1 MADLSPG
8 AITRKAR
15 TKGGVVTIVTVLAM
29 VVAMGLTWFGLSAG
43 DHVSAGY
50 DSSSWMWSLTRGEL
64 ARVNGLTG
72 KVDTRSQA
80 LSASQGHYVQVS
92 QSDRFLIMRDQNTG
106 RISALD
112 PATLQITAAQDS
124 QAGLGVQVALHN
136 ESAFIVDPVQ
146 GVVRQLDAATLQPIG
161 EPLRYPPGITGG
173 YFDGTGRLWIAVPSQ
188 GTVSAITPAKPA
200 PASGGTGG
208 GSGPSLVRT
217 EPVAEAFH
225 DLALSALD
233 DGVAVLDQT
242 NGTLTTLRG
251 KELRKVDVTRAA
263 GGELPTRSSGAE
275 VPITVTE
282 GRHVYVI
289 DGEKVS
295 EFTVPGAGARLR
307 PAVAWA
313 GRFYVADDD
322 SGKVYALDRDGAL
335 VDTIEFRSPGG
346 ALELEVRENHLF
358 INAPGSATARVVDD
372 KHRVK
377 VVDKFAKDV
386 TGSEPPPELPPPPPP
401 APTIGKPGAPRNVTA
416 ASGDTQV
423 RLSWGKAPENGSKI
437 TKYVVEGDGRTWT
450 VGARQRSLV
459 IDKLVNGKTYTFE
472 VHAVNGKGAGP
483 SRKSNPVMPTGE
495 VPDAPTGVKA
505 VEKPDGTVEVT
516 WTAANGQGRKISR
529 YEVTAVNAGSGAL
542 AGTTATTKL
551 VVKAGELEYGTQYA
565 FTVVAVNDKGAG
577 SEVSQP
583 SGTVVPFTKPDQ
595 VRSLSASTVA
605 GAKGSIKVDWAA
617 PSDNGRPITGYQ
629 VTAKGK
635 TQTVNGTGA
644 TLDGFGDGE
653 IVSVDVAA
661 VNEAGPGPKDTTSAK
676 TIADAKVSGVTGSA
690 VGYKNFTVKFAYD
703 DGGGTA
709 TCTLTIN
716 GAARNVGCNTG
727 AGGYVVDEV
736 ATDTRYQFT
745 VTVTN
750 ATGAAAVSPAVA
762 VTTRQL
768 NGTVRCVNGDSYID
782 CSSGVGVYT
791 NSRQQ
796 SSEAV
801 GDAYNGTTYKAF
813 CWKQGTKGNQQGSAE
828 LFAAKYNN
836 NKRSDKWVQITFR
849 GAQRYI
855 PFIWFNLDDGD
866 SLGNLPEC

>member
-1 MADLSPG
+1 MADLSPS

-29 VVAMGLTWFGLSAG
+29 LAAMGLTWFGLSAN
-43 DHVSAGY
+43 DHVAAGY
-50 DSSSWMWSLTRGEL
+50 DSSSWLWSLTRGEL

-80 LSASQGHYVQVS
+80 LAASQGHYVQVS
-92 QSDRFLIMRDQNTG
+92 QSDRFLIVRDQNTG

-112 PATLQITAAQDS
+112 PATLQLTAGQDS
-124 QAGLGVQVALHN
+124 QAGMGVSVALHN
-136 ESAFIVDPVQ
+136 QSAFVIDPVQ
-146 GVVRQLDAATLQPIG
+146 GVVRQLDPATLQPIG

-173 YFDGTGRLWIAVPSQ
+173 HFDGTGRLWVAVPSQ
-188 GTVSAITPAKPA
+188 GTVSAITPGPLT
-200 PASGGTGG
+200 PPSGGTGG
-208 GSGPSLVRT
+208 SGPSQVRT
-217 EPVAEAFH
+217 EPVAEAYH
-225 DLALSALD
+225 DLVLSALD

-251 KELRKVDVTRAA
+251 SNLKKVELAGAT
-263 GGELPTRSSGAE
+263 GGELPARSAGQDIP
-275 VPITVTE
+275 VTVIE
-282 GRHVYVI
+282 GRHVYI
-289 DGEKVS
+289 VS
-295 EFTVPGAGARLR
+295 GDQVHEFTVPGTGGRLR

-322 SGKVYALDRDGAL
+322 AGKVYAIDREGDLLAT
-335 VDTIEFRSPGG
+335 VEFRRPAGD
-346 ALELEVRENHLF
+346 LELEVRENQLF
-358 INAPGSATARVVDD
+358 INAPGSSTARVVNDR
-372 KHRVK
+372 HEVK
-377 VVDKFAKDV
+377 VVDKFADDV
-386 TGSEPPPELPPPPPP
+386 LGGDPPPELPKPPP
-401 APTIGKPGAPRNVTA
+401 AEVVGKPGAPRNVTA
-416 ASGDTQV
+416 AAGDSQV

-450 VGARQRSLV
+450 VGARNRSLIV
-459 IDKLVNGKTYTFE
+459 DKLVNGKTYTFT

-483 SRKSNPVMPTGE
+483 NRKSNAVMPTGD
-495 VPDAPTGVKA
+495 VPDAPTGVQA

-516 WTAANGQGRKISR
+516 WTAANGQGRKITR

-542 AGTTATTKL
+542 AGTTSGATKL
-551 VVKAGELEYGTQYA
+551 VVKDGDLEYGTQYA

-583 SGTVVPFTKPDQ
+583 SGTVVPYNKPAKPRNISSATVGDTKGA
-595 VRSLSASTVA
+595 VRVTWGTPA
-605 GAKGSIKVDWAA
+605 
-617 PSDNGRPITGYQ
+617 DNGRPISGYK
-629 VTAKGK
+629 VTAGGR
-635 TQTVNGTGA
+635 TQTVTGTNV

-653 IVSVDVAA
+653 IVAIEVAA
-661 VNEAGPGPKDTTSAK
+661 VNEAGTGPKANTSAK
-676 TIADAKVSGVTGSA
+676 TIADAAVSGVGGSA
-690 VGYKNFTVKFAYD
+690 VGYKNFTVNFAYD

-727 AGGYVVDEV
+727 AGGYVVSEV
-736 ATDTRYQFT
+736 ATDTAYQFT
-745 VTVTN
+745 VSVVN
-750 ATGAAAVSPAVA
+750 ATGKTATSAPQT

-768 NGTVRCVNGDSYID
+768 SGTVRCVNGDAYID

-801 GDAYNGTTYKAF
+801 GDAYNGTRYQVY

-828 LFAAKYNN
+828 LYAAQYNN
-836 NKRSDKWVQITFR
+836 NKRSDKWVQITFK
-849 GAQRYI
+849 GARRYI
-855 PFIWFNLDDGD
+855 PFIWINLDDGD
-866 SLGNLPEC
+866 SLGNLPQC

>member
-1 MADLSPG
+1 MADLSPS

-15 TKGGVVTIVTVLAM
+15 TKGGAVTIVTVLAM

-50 DSSSWMWSLTRGEL
+50 DSSSWLWSLTNGEL

-80 LSASQGHYVQVS
+80 LAASKGHFVQVS
-92 QSDRFLIMRDQNTG
+92 QSDRFLIVRDQHTG
-106 RISALD
+106 RINALD
-112 PATLQITAAQDS
+112 PATLQVTAAQDS

-136 ESAFIVDPVQ
+136 QSAFIVDPVQ

-173 YFDGTGRLWIAVPSQ
+173 HFDGTGRLWIAVPSQ
-188 GTVSAITPAKPA
+188 GTVSAITPAPLS
-200 PASGGTGG
+200 PPSGGTG

-242 NGTLTTLRG
+242 NGKLTVLRG
-251 KELRKVDVTRAA
+251 DDLKKVDVTKAV
-263 GGELPTRSSGAE
+263 GGELPTRSTGSE
-275 VPITVTE
+275 VPVTITE

-289 DGEKVS
+289 DGDQVR
-295 EFTVPGAGARLR
+295 EFTVPGDGTRLR

-313 GRFYVADDD
+313 GRLYVADDG
-322 SGKVYALDRDGAL
+322 SGKVYALDRDGKL
-335 VDTIEFRSPGG
+335 VDTIEVRGAAG

-358 INAPGSATARVVDD
+358 INAPAAATARVVDD

-386 TGSEPPPELPPPPPP
+386 VGSEPPPELPPPPPP
-401 APTIGKPGAPRNVTA
+401 APTIGKPSAPRNVTA

-423 RLSWGKAPENGSKI
+423 RLSWGRANENGSKI
-437 TKYVVEGDGRTWT
+437 TRYVVEGDGRTWT
-450 VGARQRSLV
+450 VGARNRSLV
-459 IDKLVNGKTYTFE
+459 IDKLVNGKTYTFS

-495 VPDAPTGVKA
+495 VPDAPTGVNA
-505 VEKPDGTVEVT
+505 VEKPDGTVEVS

-542 AGTTATTKL
+542 IGTTPGATKL

-583 SGTVVPFTKPDQ
+583 SGTVVPFTKPEQ
-595 VRSLSASTVA
+595 VRSLSAATV
-605 GAKGSIKVDWAA
+605 GTAKGTIKVDWAA
-617 PSDNGRPITGYQ
+617 PADNGRPITGYR
-629 VTAKGK
+629 VTAKGN
-635 TQTVNGTGA
+635 TQTVNGTGT
-644 TLDGFGDGE
+644 TLDGFADGE
-653 IVSVDVAA
+653 IVSVEVSA
-661 VNEAGPGPKDTTSAK
+661 VNEAGPGPKGTTSAK
-676 TIADAKVSGVTGSA
+676 TIADASVSNVTGSA

-716 GAARNVGCNTG
+716 GAARDIGCNTG
-727 AGGYVVDEV
+727 AGGYTVNEV

-745 VTVTN
+745 VSVTN
-750 ATGAAAVSPAVA
+750 ATGKAATSGAVS

-782 CSSGVGVYT
+782 CSSGVGVYS

-796 SSEAV
+796 SNEAV

-836 NKRSDKWVQITFR
+836 NKRSDKWVQITFK